1 MSLGLALGCVYGVG
15 LSNLFAIWRLSWL
28 TEAMNKRTF
37 WYYLGHV
44 HVMARS
50 SGMVGIYLAAVIFCV
65 TEIFPQRRFGS
76 GTQCLSQILCVS

>member
-37 WYYLGHV
+37 WYYRGHV
-44 HVMARS
+44 HVMAGS
-50 SGMVGIYLAAVIFCV
+50 SGMMGILQRSSSASLRY
-65 TEIFPQRRFGS
+65 FPKGALDQGLNAPHKFYA
-76 GTQCLSQILCVS
+76 